1 MKFLSRF
8 YQTAIDL
15 GSSQLSCWLGQENES
30 KVLSVLGTGHIASR
44 GLWGGQ
50 LTDVRALEESLVRI
64 LYDTEQQSKVQIR
77 HATLVLNGSFFIF
90 ERCVLR
96 ASLAHGVVTDGD
108 IQTMVSQLHHPQYH
122 CAQIIPLEFKVDQ
135 QENIR
140 DPRGIVGKQ
149 LTGHFHGIWMHKG
162 RYDTIISCL
171 KRCQIQV
178 QNILFSGCA
187 SALSCLSTDE
197 RELGTLLI
205 DLGASTTSAS
215 VFLNGL
221 FIDQMTVPIGGH
233 VLTQDIAKA
242 FETSLLH
249 AERLKILHGA
259 ALVTQSDHHETIPV
273 PLLNHWDAEST
284 NPIPRS
290 ALIRLIQNR
299 SEELLVLLKKQMD
312 ACPYSGAVQ
321 RIVLTGGGAQLPGL
335 RELVQRMLNRSV
347 RIARP
352 VAPENAPRYTS
363 DLSGVIGGMMYHGLP
378 KDSLLAL
385 LKKILISFLGYE
397 KKCDII
403 VNH

>member
-1 MKFLSRF
+1 MNFLSRF

-30 KVLSVLGTGHIASR
+30 KVLTVLGASHIASR

-50 LTDVRALEESLVRI
+50 LTDVRTLEESLVRI
-64 LYDTEQQSKVQIR
+64 LYDTEQQSKTQIR

-90 ERCVLR
+90 ERCVLKT
-96 ASLAHGVVTDGD
+96 SLRQGIVTDGD
-108 IQTMVSQLHHPQYH
+108 IQTMISKLHHPQYQ
-122 CAQIIPLEFKVDQ
+122 CTQIIPLEFKVDQ

-149 LTGHFHGIWMHKG
+149 LRGQFHGIWMDKG
-162 RYDTIISCL
+162 RYETLVSCL
-171 KRCQIQV
+171 KRCQVQV
-178 QNILFSGCA
+178 QNVLFSGCA
-187 SALSCLSTDE
+187 SALSCLSADE

-221 FIDQMTVPIGGH
+221 FMDQITLPMGGH
-233 VLTQDIAKA
+233 LITQDIAKA

-273 PLLNHWDAEST
+273 PLLNQWDADSS
-284 NPIPRS
+284 NPVPRS

-299 SEELLVLLKKQMD
+299 SEEMLVLLKKQMD
-312 ACPYSGAVQ
+312 ACPYSGSVQ

-347 RIARP
+347 RFARP
-352 VAPENAPRYTS
+352 MAPENAPRYTS

-378 KDSLLAL
+378 KDSLLVSP
-385 LKKILISFLGYE
+385 KKDFDFFSWLR
-397 KKCDII
+397 KKM
-403 VNH
+403 

>member
-1 MKFLSRF
+1 MNFLSRF

-30 KVLSVLGTGHIASR
+30 KVLTVLGAGHIASR

-64 LYDTEQQSKVQIR
+64 LYDTEQQSKIHIR

-90 ERCVLR
+90 ERCVLKTPLR
-96 ASLAHGVVTDGD
+96 QGVVTEGD
-108 IQTMVSQLHHPQYH
+108 IQAMTSQLHHPQYH
-122 CAQIIPLEFKVDQ
+122 CTQIIPLEFKVDQ

-149 LTGHFHGIWMHKG
+149 LTGQFHGIWMHKG
-162 RYDTIISCL
+162 RYDTIVSCL
-171 KRCQIQV
+171 KRCQVQV
-178 QNILFSGCA
+178 QNVLFSGCA
-187 SALSCLSTDE
+187 SALSCLSADE

-215 VFLNGL
+215 IFLNGL
-221 FIDQMTVPIGGH
+221 FMDQMTVPMGGH
-233 VLTQDIAKA
+233 LITQDIAKA

-273 PLLNHWDAEST
+273 PLLNHWDTDSS
-284 NPIPRS
+284 NPVPRS

-299 SEELLVLLKKQMD
+299 SEEMLTLLKKQMD
-312 ACPYSGAVQ
+312 ACPYSGSVQ

-347 RIARP
+347 RLARP
-352 VAPENAPRYTS
+352 MAPENAPRYTS
-363 DLSGVIGGMMYHGLP
+363 DLSGVIGGMIYHGLP
-378 KDSLLAL
+378 KDPLLL
-385 LKKILISFLGYE
+385 SPKKDFDFFSWLR
-397 KKCDII
+397 KKM
-403 VNH
+403 